1 MIGLVLLPE
10 ENKTEFVPQTP
21 DAVFIVVIVPLSA
34 VTRCEKITALD
45 VASA

>member
-1 MIGLVLLPE
+1 MMGLGLLPE
-10 ENKTEFVPQTP
+10 ENFTEFVPQYP

-34 VTRCEKITALD
+34 VTKCEKITEFD